1 MAEQKIRDLDT
12 DIRVSVLETQVV
24 GLTNNIEKIE
34 KKIED
39 NYSVLHT
46 RINELDEAFEL
57 KNEKILKK
65 IDDHSIATAQH
76 NREVMEKI
84 ETIEKWKWMVIGGA
98 LVAGYVLAHIKME
111 NLF

>member
-1 MAEQKIRDLDT
+1 MAEPKVRDLDT
-12 DIRVSVLETQVV
+12 DIRVSILETQMNT
-24 GLTNNIEKIE
+24 LTHDLEKIE
-34 KKIED
+34 KKMDD

-65 IDDHSIATAQH
+65 IDDHSIASVQH

-84 ETIEKWKWMVIGGA
+84 AKIEKWRWMIMGGA
-98 LVAGYVLAHIKME
+98 LVAGYVLAHIRME

>member
-12 DIRVSVLETQVV
+12 DIRVSILETQVNA
-24 GLTNNIEKIE
+24 LENSIEKIE
-34 KKIED
+34 RKIDD

-46 RINELDEAFEL
+46 RINELDAAFEI

-65 IDDHSIATAQH
+65 IDDHSAASASH
-76 NREVMEKI
+76 NREVMDKI
-84 ETIEKWKWMVIGGA
+84 EKIEKWKWMIMGGA
-98 LVAGYVLAHIKME
+98 LVAGYVLAHIRME